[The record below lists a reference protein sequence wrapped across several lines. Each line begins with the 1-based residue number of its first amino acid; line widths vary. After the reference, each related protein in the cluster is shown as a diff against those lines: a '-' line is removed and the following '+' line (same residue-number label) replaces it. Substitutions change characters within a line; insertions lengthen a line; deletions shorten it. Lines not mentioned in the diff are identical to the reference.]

1 MTQPKRPP
9 PRAPHRVL
17 PAPQGAGA
25 ASEARSGTADVKEEA
40 NLSRFSFIDN
50 RYALELLLGRG
61 GMGEVWSAY
70 DRKLGRRVAIK
81 LVPFEGGTIDDAPAR
96 LAREWELSKQLVG
109 PAFAEAFAFGVHT
122 STRPKRAYL
131 VMELLDGETLQAR
144 IERLGRLTVWEARD
158 VLKGIAVALRA
169 AHARS
174 IIHRDLK
181 PGNVFFARPKGASSG
196 VQALDGRKEV
206 VKLLDF
212 GIAKETTSTER
223 LTRPGMLVGS
233 SQYMSPEQIGAHK
246 EVDTRTDLWSLGVLL
261 FRALTGER
269 PFKGANGEVFG
280 RILQDAP
287 PRATSLDRSL
297 PRGIDAFFRRALEKH
312 PTMRFQTIDELVEGF
327 EDALKT
333 TTRTPSGPLEL
344 DITWE
349 EGSAMRA
356 TTDSAER
363 PTRAD
368 VRVSRASI
376 PEQRMSLS
384 IDVDFPMDAALR
396 SSLPSFAPDPPTPR
410 RVSTRA
416 PAPALR
422 PSRASVPSVSARRTI
437 RVLSIAVVLL
447 VAAVV
452 VLAALFFYRR

>member
-9 PRAPHRVL
+9 PRAPQRVV
-17 PAPQGAGA
+17 PASPGAGA
-25 ASEARSGTADVKEEA
+25 ATEARSRTPAVKEEP

-81 LVPFEGGTIDDAPAR
+81 LVPFTGGTIDDAPAR
-96 LAREWELSKQLVG
+96 LAREWELSKQLTG

-122 STRPKRAYL
+122 TTLPKRSYL
-131 VMELLDGETLQAR
+131 VMELLDGETLQSR

-169 AHARS
+169 AHARG
-174 IIHRDLK
+174 ILHRDLK
-181 PGNVFFARPKGASSG
+181 PANVFFARPKGASSG
-196 VQALDGRKEV
+196 VQALDGRAEI

-212 GIAKETTSTER
+212 GIAKATTSTER
-223 LTRPGMLVGS
+223 LTNPGMLVGS

-261 FRALTGER
+261 FRAITGER
-269 PFKGANGEVFG
+269 PFKGSNGEVFA
-280 RILQDAP
+280 RILQEPP
-287 PRATSLDRSL
+287 PRATSIDRAL
-297 PRGIDAFFRRALEKH
+297 PRGLDGFFRRALEKH

-344 DITWE
+344 DISWDD
-349 EGSAMRA
+349 GSSMRS

-368 VRVSRASI
+368 VRVSRESL
-376 PEQRMSLS
+376 PERMSLS
-384 IDVDFPMDAALR
+384 IDVD
-396 SSLPSFAPDPPTPR
+396 LPSFAPDPPTPR
-410 RVSTRA
+410 RASTRA
-416 PAPALR
+416 PAPSIELR
-422 PSRASVPSVSARRTI
+422 PTRASVPSVGARRTI
-437 RVLSIAVVLL
+437 RVLSVAVVLL